1 MIENFIKKNQL
12 IIFLLLDIL
21 YLGILICF
29 MFFKKEY
36 NDPTYN
42 YLVNNWL
49 MKPIMD
55 IKIKNEKKITK
66 INKLDNQNNL
76 GYFKFSNDLSKDIN
90 SWEGKTLEII
100 LHNSYYYPNFFNFAK
115 LIKNYVVK
123 IVKIMKYIFLQMKIV
138 Q

>member
-55 IKIKNEKKITK
+55 ITTNTPNPTKNKKWK
-66 INKLDNQNNL
+66 KNNKN
-76 GYFKFSNDLSKDIN
+76 K
-90 SWEGKTLEII
+90 
-100 LHNSYYYPNFFNFAK
+100 
-115 LIKNYVVK
+115 
-123 IVKIMKYIFLQMKIV
+123 
-138 Q
+138 